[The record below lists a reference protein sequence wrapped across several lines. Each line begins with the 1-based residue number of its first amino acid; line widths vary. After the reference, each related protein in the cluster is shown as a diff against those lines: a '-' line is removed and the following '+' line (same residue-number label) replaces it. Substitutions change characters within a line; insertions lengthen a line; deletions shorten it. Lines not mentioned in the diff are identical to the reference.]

1 MKNKKKLI
9 NQIIYRSM
17 HRGTK
22 EMDIILGSF
31 VKKNIKKFNY
41 DDLSNLH
48 TILNYEDEF
57 LYKWYFEK
65 NKNKANM
72 EYSKIMKML
81 KDFKV

>member
-48 TILNYEDEF
+48 TILNYEDEI
-57 LYKWYFEK
+57 LYKCYFDK
-65 NKNKANM
+65 NENKKIDN
-72 EYSKIMKML
+72 KIMKML
-81 KDFKV
+81 KEFKL